1 MPRGAS
7 EIAIMFDIGWLAEH
21 IQEDPE
27 KQWTNASDRF
37 SPDCLRR
44 ARKDSTRVLEV
55 LLKDHA
61 LKDLTVTEDILSEAA
76 AAKKRNGKAALSL
89 FLRYRQEKVSATRD
103 IRRQAISN
111 STIDIE
117 TLELLFPRDAN
128 IQITEDVVK
137 AAATS
142 GQNRVL
148 KFLKQYTPIDPS
160 LKSISG
166 LYNAAMMG
174 NYTTV
179 DKLLL
184 SGVEPDFPDV
194 RGVTPLW
201 IAACNRHIR
210 IIQRL
215 LDTNRVNVNSL
226 DNSNRS
232 PLFRPAVRNNV
243 KVLSLLLRSGATYTY
258 VDQNGISPLEIA
270 EKCWAWDVVD
280 LLKSYNS

>member
-7 EIAIMFDIGWLAEH
+7 EIAIIFDIGWLAEH

-166 LYNAAMMG
+166 LYNAAIMG

-184 SGVEPDFPDV
+184 SSVEPDFPDI

-201 IAACNRHIR
+201 IAAYNRHIR
-210 IIQRL
+210 II
-215 LDTNRVNVNSL
+215 
-226 DNSNRS
+226 
-232 PLFRPAVRNNV
+232 
-243 KVLSLLLRSGATYTY
+243 
-258 VDQNGISPLEIA
+258 
-270 EKCWAWDVVD
+270 
-280 LLKSYNS
+280 